1 MNSYCCQQSLCR
13 QQFFQAIVWWH
24 MTSQHV
30 ATHHCDSLMVYHII
44 YFNLYLDWIRRLWG
58 IYLWILL
65 LPNFSPFS
73 PYSWSRI
80 IAKYR
85 LLFQG
90 EFVYFLLVRIID
102 WCCHCPCTI
111 QPTILNLMTVILLF
125 SVLQLWILFNHGA
138 HSDYLIHVT
147 AVKLCHFFFISDF
160 VNLKNRF
167 LNQKDIKKAR
177 CMGLV
182 CLSHW

>member
-1 MNSYCCQQSLCR
+1 MKFKNRPVRSWDTRKAIYHVNS
-13 QQFFQAIVWWH
+13 
-24 MTSQHV
+24 
-30 ATHHCDSLMVYHII
+30 
-44 YFNLYLDWIRRLWG
+44 YLDWIRRLWS
-58 IYLWILL
+58 IYL
-65 LPNFSPFS
+65 
-73 PYSWSRI
+73 WSRI

-147 AVKLCHFFFISDF
+147 TVKLCHFFFISDF

-182 CLSHW
+182 CLLHW

>member
-1 MNSYCCQQSLCR
+1 MPHPTRYWESYMYFYFIEYERNNGLSSHRVGYDDC
-13 QQFFQAIVWWH
+13 
-24 MTSQHV
+24 
-30 ATHHCDSLMVYHII
+30 THSPCT
-44 YFNLYLDWIRRLWG
+44 F
-58 IYLWILL
+58 
-65 LPNFSPFS
+65 LPNSVL
-73 PYSWSRI
+73 PYPLSRI
-80 IAKYR
+80 IAEYR

-90 EFVYFLLVRIID
+90 EFVYCLLVRIID

-177 CMGLV
+177 CMGHV
-182 CLSHW
+182 CLFHWYEDYRNEGLSSHCKR